1 MAKTM
6 HAMSPDQETRNRV
19 IVALDVETRAEAA
32 ELVSELGGRAGAFKI
47 GLQLFTS
54 AGPDV
59 VREIVTVG
67 HRVFLDLKFHDIPN
81 TAAKAAIEAARLGV
95 WMLNLHALGG
105 RAMMTAV
112 ADEVARTCENEGID
126 RPLLI
131 GVTAL
136 TSSDA
141 ASLSEVGL
149 NSNVEEQVSAL
160 ARLAAASG
168 MDGVVAS
175 AREVPGI
182 RRAVEDQSF
191 LTITPGIRSEFA
203 TADDQ
208 KRVTTI
214 REAFANGSDY
224 VVVGRPIIR
233 ANDRVA
239 ALESLIDEAGST
251 N

>member
-1 MAKTM
+1 
-6 HAMSPDQETRNRV
+6 MSPDQETRNRV
-19 IVALDVETRAEAA
+19 IVALDVETRSEALD
-32 ELVSELGGRAGAFKI
+32 LVSELARRAGAFKI
-47 GLQLFTS
+47 GLQLFTA
-54 AGPDV
+54 AGPGV
-59 VREIVTVG
+59 VHEIVEAG

-81 TAAKAAIEAARLGV
+81 TAAKAAVEAARLGV
-95 WMLNLHALGG
+95 WMLNVHALGG

-112 ADEVARTCENEGID
+112 ADEVARTCETEGID

-131 GVTAL
+131 GVTLL
-136 TSSDA
+136 TSADLE
-141 ASLSEVGL
+141 SLSEVGL
-149 NSNVEEQVSAL
+149 TSKVEDQVGAL

-191 LTITPGIRSEFA
+191 LTITPGIRPEFA
-203 TADDQ
+203 TPDDQ

-224 VVVGRPIIR
+224 VVVGRPIIH
-233 ANDRVA
+233 APDRVA
-239 ALESLIDEAGST
+239 ALERLIEEARST